1 MISPRLKEMIHH
13 VVFAEYF
20 IWFTV
25 TGSIIFYF
33 VFVYIYVGHGRVRPL
48 GSSDVLEAVL
58 YAAAAIITVFSIL
71 YRRYTLADERL
82 MKNLSGGIDIH
93 KLGKT
98 LMLGKNRSG
107 NSSDLE
113 SLSELEKKV
122 LSIIYDIQKNTYIS
136 LIINEAVA
144 ILGLVLAF
152 LSEDPYKMILFGIVS
167 LLLNVWM
174 FPRTR
179 TISDKARY
187 LFRA

>member
-1 MISPRLKEMIHH
+1 MISHRLKELIRP
-13 VVFAEYF
+13 VVFVEYF

-33 VFVYIYVGHGRVRPL
+33 VFVYIYVGYGRARHL
-48 GSSDVLEAVL
+48 GSSDCLEAVL
-58 YAAAAIITVFSIL
+58 YAAAAIITVSSIL

-82 MKNLSGGIDIH
+82 MKILSGRIDIH

-98 LMLGKNRSG
+98 QMLGKNRRG
-107 NSSDLE
+107 NSSDIE

-122 LSIIYDIQKNTYIS
+122 LSLTCDIQKNTYIN

-152 LSEDPYKMILFGIVS
+152 LSGDPYRMIPFGIVS

-174 FPRTR
+174 FPRLR
-179 TISDKARY
+179 ALSDKARY